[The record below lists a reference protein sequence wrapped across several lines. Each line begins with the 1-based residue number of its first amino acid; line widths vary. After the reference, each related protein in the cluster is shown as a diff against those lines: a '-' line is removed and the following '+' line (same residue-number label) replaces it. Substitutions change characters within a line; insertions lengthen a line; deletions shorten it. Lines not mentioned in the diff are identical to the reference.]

1 MEFEIYMPCEPKWLC
16 DTLLVL
22 FALLFLIGLVGF
34 IFIVRNEYLK
44 IQRASRVKKRRNTPL
59 QQRNKHQR

>member
-16 DTLLVL
+16 DTLLAL
-22 FALLFLIGLVGF
+22 FALLFLIGLVSF
-34 IFIVRNEYLK
+34 VFVVRNEYRK